1 MNKMETQTPPQL
13 TNLSPSSRRLN
24 RRAFL
29 GRMATG
35 AALLHLAPGCW
46 PIQKEK
52 QKAIIAPPTKTD

>member
-13 TNLSPSSRRLN
+13 TNLSASSRRLN

-35 AALLHLAPGCW
+35 AALLAPAAGVLDLPLTAQADLSLSQ
-46 PIQKEK
+46 PI
-52 QKAIIAPPTKTD
+52 